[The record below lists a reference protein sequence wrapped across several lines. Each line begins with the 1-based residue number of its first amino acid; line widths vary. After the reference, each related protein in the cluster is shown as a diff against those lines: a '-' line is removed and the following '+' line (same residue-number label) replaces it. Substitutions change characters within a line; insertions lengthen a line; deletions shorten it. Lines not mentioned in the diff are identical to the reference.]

1 MAAEI
6 RHHSLLL
13 GISDR
18 AYAELTSPPNSA
30 ICVLP
35 QHLLLTPNSR
45 TGCIFCTYG
54 FGVEWTMRDNDICSV
69 GLFVDVIFV
78 GGFYKGKVL
87 FEDSFEVTATLVDV
101 AD

>member
-1 MAAEI
+1 
-6 RHHSLLL
+6 
-13 GISDR
+13 
-18 AYAELTSPPNSA
+18 
-30 ICVLP
+30 
-35 QHLLLTPNSR
+35 
-45 TGCIFCTYG
+45 
-54 FGVEWTMRDNDICSV
+54 MRDNDICSV